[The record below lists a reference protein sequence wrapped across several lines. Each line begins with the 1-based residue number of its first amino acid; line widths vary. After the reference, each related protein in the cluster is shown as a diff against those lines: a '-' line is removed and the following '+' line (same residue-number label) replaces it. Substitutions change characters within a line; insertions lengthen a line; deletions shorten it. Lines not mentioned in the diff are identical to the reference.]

1 MKKRHLTLLLVGGLI
16 LYLLFVLLPYR
27 KQGEASQTTK
37 EQFRLSDFTGETE
50 SGERAALLCSNA
62 EALTERLRLIHNAKE
77 RILLS
82 TFDFQADNSGKLMLA
97 ALRQAAARG
106 VEVSVL
112 IDGFSY
118 LHAVLGSKEYFT
130 ALGSLPHAEI
140 RVYNL
145 PSLLAPTKAM
155 ARLHDKYLLVDDT
168 AYLLGGRNTY
178 DYFLGED
185 TNYQNYDWDILI
197 CQEAGLSSSSLS
209 ELSDYFFTVW
219 SDADCTTV
227 CDTVSP
233 MARKKTAAA
242 SSALDALYE
251 QLLTEH
257 ADWLSPVDYTEA
269 TVPVNRIRL
278 LTNPVSSTVK
288 EPVLFYQ
295 MTELMRLS
303 GEPVV
308 FHTPYLLCNDYME
321 ERLRL
326 ICEEASSVTVMTNSV
341 ANNGNPFGAADYQL
355 HKSGLLDT
363 GLTILEYDS
372 GVSYHG
378 KCFTI
383 GNRLSA
389 IGSFNWDMRSAYI
402 DTEIM
407 LVADSTELNLLM
419 KEAMEQYEADA
430 LLVTGPSSYALKQEQ
445 LPSAVSGKKKLLL
458 ILLRP
463 IIRLFRFL
471 M

>member
-1 MKKRHLTLLLVGGLI
+1 MKKRYLPLLVVGGIL

-27 KQGEASQTTK
+27 KQGGVSQATK
-37 EQFRLSDFTGETE
+37 DSFRLSDFTSETR
-50 SGERAALLCSNA
+50 SGERAALLCSNT

-97 ALRQAAARG
+97 ALRQAAMRG

-130 ALGSLPHAEI
+130 ALGSLPQAEI

-145 PSLLAPTKAM
+145 PDLFAPTKAM

-178 DYFLGED
+178 DYFLGDD
-185 TNYQNYDWDILI
+185 TDYQNYDWDVLI
-197 CQEAGLSSSSLS
+197 YQETVLTASSLS
-209 ELSDYFFTVW
+209 ELSDYFHTIW
-219 SDADCTTV
+219 SDPDCTTV
-227 CDTVSP
+227 CDLVSP
-233 MARKKTAAA
+233 RAEKKTAAA
-242 SSALDALYE
+242 ALTLDTLYARL
-251 QLLTEH
+251 QSEH
-257 ADWLSPVDYTEA
+257 DDWLSSLDYTKK
-269 TVPVNRIRL
+269 TVPVNQIRL

-303 GEPVV
+303 GEPVS

-326 ICEEASSVTVMTNSV
+326 ICQEAPSVTMMTNSV

-355 HKSGLLDT
+355 HKPRLLDT

-383 GNRLSA
+383 GDRLSA

-407 LVADSTELNLLM
+407 LVADSTELNHLLR
-419 KEAMEQYEADA
+419 EAMAQYEADA
-430 LLVTGPSSYALKQEQ
+430 LLVTDASSYALKKEQ
-445 LPSAVSGKKKLLL
+445 LPSAVSGKKKLRL

-463 IIRLFRFL
+463 IIRLFRYL